1 MAKFRHFS
9 HLPLMIIVIFMVG
22 AIFETMMIGQGVS
35 SSLKANVGAAKVYIA
50 VRHILIEDIK

>member
-1 MAKFRHFS
+1 
-9 HLPLMIIVIFMVG
+9 MIIVIFMVG